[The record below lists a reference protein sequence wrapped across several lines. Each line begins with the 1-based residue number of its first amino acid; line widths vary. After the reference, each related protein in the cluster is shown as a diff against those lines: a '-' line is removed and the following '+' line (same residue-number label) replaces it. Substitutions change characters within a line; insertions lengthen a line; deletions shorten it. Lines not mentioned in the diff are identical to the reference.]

1 MHVQELLEDLDCW
14 THFLHVHKEL
24 LKVSKHFHEYFR
36 YIFVLSYVFLAILAK
51 WRRIVPTIDEIVNIY
66 GKTLVKCTTGRV
78 TSCDYTVFLRVLGK
92 SVHFYRALPY
102 KMRISINCIF
112 IWTHFLHV
120 HKALLKVSKHFHEH
134 FRSVVRIFRYSCTM
148 AENSFSMIVEI
159 VNLYG
164 KTRVK
169 CTTGRVPSYDYTVF
183 LRVLRKRVHFYRV
196 LPYKMRISINCI
208 FIRVLPVK
216 TQHGYQNRPQN
227 EPPNRTRIALNTR
240 FVEVIR
246 V

>member
-1 MHVQELLEDLDCW
+1 M
-14 THFLHVHKEL
+14 
-24 LKVSKHFHEYFR
+24 SKHFHEY
-36 YIFVLSYVFLAILAK
+36 V
-51 WRRIVPTIDEIVNIY
+51 
-66 GKTLVKCTTGRV
+66 
-78 TSCDYTVFLRVLGK
+78 
-92 SVHFYRALPY
+92 
-102 KMRISINCIF
+102 
-112 IWTHFLHV
+112 
-120 HKALLKVSKHFHEH
+120 
-134 FRSVVRIFRYSCTM
+134 RSVVRISRYSCTM

-169 CTTGRVPSYDYTVF
+169 CTTGRVPSCDYTVF
-183 LRVLRKRVHFYRV
+183 LRVLRKSVHFYRV

-227 EPPNRTRIALNTR
+227 GPPNRTRIALNTC

-246 V
+246 VWVHKYTVFYRVK

>member
-1 MHVQELLEDLDCW
+1 
-14 THFLHVHKEL
+14 
-24 LKVSKHFHEYFR
+24 
-36 YIFVLSYVFLAILAK
+36 
-51 WRRIVPTIDEIVNIY
+51 
-66 GKTLVKCTTGRV
+66 
-78 TSCDYTVFLRVLGK
+78 
-92 SVHFYRALPY
+92 
-102 KMRISINCIF
+102 MRISINCIF

-134 FRSVVRIFRYSCTM
+134 FRCVVRIFRYSCTM

-183 LRVLRKRVHFYRV
+183 LRVLRKSVYFYRV

-216 TQHGYQNRPQN
+216 TQHGYQNGPQN
-227 EPPNRTRIALNTR
+227 GPPNRTRIALNTR

-246 V
+246 VWVHKNTVFYRVKWHKIVQNRRVENRKFSFRKRCHSIR